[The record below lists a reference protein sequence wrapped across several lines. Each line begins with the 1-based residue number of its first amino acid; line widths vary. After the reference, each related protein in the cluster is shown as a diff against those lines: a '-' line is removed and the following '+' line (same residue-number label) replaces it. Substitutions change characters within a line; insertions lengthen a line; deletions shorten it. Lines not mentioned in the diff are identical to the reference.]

1 MSKRQNGEGTLRKRK
16 DGRWEGRFNAGT
28 DEKGKTKVKYIL
40 AKTKAECAKK
50 LKEAIE
56 EYERDREIAERCTFL
71 TNPNPTL
78 REWSQ
83 IWLESY
89 CKGIIRDSTYE
100 NYEFFFERYLNP
112 RIGEV
117 QLRSMTTIICQQVL
131 MDLYTH
137 GRLIDTSKGKA
148 GTGYSLKT
156 VKNVKIAFQACL
168 QKAEDEELI
177 LKNPVKGVKL
187 PKLQK
192 KEMQTLKLNE
202 LSAFLNET
210 IASDCYEFYFL
221 EITTGLRLGEILAL
235 EWEDLDEKNKT
246 IRVNKQVR
254 RSKNGLE
261 VSTPKTQASIRT
273 ISISDE
279 CLRLLK
285 GLRSR
290 QPVGTKLMFPSPV
303 SGTYYDP
310 KTITHRLHRIQKRA
324 GVPQIRFHDLRHSFA
339 TLSIEQGMD
348 IKTISHMLGHTDAGF
363 TMNTYMHVTD
373 AMQQNVADTMGKLLT
388 QKKDDHRKKVVDF
401 PA

>member
-1 MSKRQNGEGTLRKRK
+1 MSKRQNGKGTLRKRK
-16 DGRWEGRFNAGT
+16 DGRWEGRFNAGV
-28 DEKGKTKVKYIL
+28 DEKGKQKVKYVL
-40 AKTKAECAKK
+40 AKTKAECDKK

-56 EYERDREIAERCTFL
+56 LYERDRVISERCTFL

-78 REWSQ
+78 SEWSR
-83 IWLESY
+83 IWLDSY

-112 RIGEV
+112 RIGDV
-117 QLRSMTTIICQQVL
+117 QIRSLTTIMCQQVL
-131 MDLYTH
+131 MDLYTK

-168 QKAEDEELI
+168 QKAEDEDLI
-177 LKNPVKGVKL
+177 PKNPVKGVKL
-187 PKLQK
+187 LKLQK
-192 KEMQTLKLNE
+192 KEMQTLKQNE

-273 ISISDE
+273 ISISEE

-285 GLRSR
+285 GLKNRM
-290 QPVGTKLMFPSPV
+290 PVGTKLMFPSPV
-303 SGTYYDP
+303 SGTYYDS

-324 GVPQIRFHDLRHSFA
+324 GVPQIRFHDLRHPYVKLKTKKFRDFWSKKPTFRI
-339 TLSIEQGMD
+339 TLSSAFVFAPSE
-348 IKTISHMLGHTDAGF
+348 TNRARE
-363 TMNTYMHVTD
+363 N
-373 AMQQNVADTMGKLLT
+373 LLLHSLF
-388 QKKDDHRKKVVDF
+388 QFDC
-401 PA
+401 P

>member
-16 DGRWEGRFNAGT
+16 DGRWEGCFNAGT

-56 EYERDREIAERCTFL
+56 QYERDREIAERCTFL
-71 TNPNPTL
+71 TDPNPPL
-78 REWSQ
+78 REWSR
-83 IWLESY
+83 IWLDSY

-112 RIGEV
+112 RIGDV
-117 QLRSMTTIICQQVL
+117 QLRSLTTIICQQVL

-156 VKNVKIAFQACL
+156 VKNVKIALQACL
-168 QKAEDEELI
+168 QKAEDEDLI
-177 LKNPVKGVKL
+177 SKNPVKGVKL

-210 IASDCYEFYFL
+210 IKSDCYEFYFL

-235 EWEDLDEKNKT
+235 EWEDLDEENKT

-285 GLRSR
+285 GLKSR
-290 QPVGTKLMFPSPV
+290 MPVGTKLMFPSPV

-310 KTITHRLHRIQKRA
+310 KTVTHRLHRIQKRA
-324 GVPQIRFHDLRHSFA
+324 GVPLIRFHDLRHSFA

-373 AMQQNVADTMGKLLT
+373 AMQQNVADTMGELLKS
-388 QKKDDHRKKVVDF
+388 KKDENEEKIIQF